1 MTQWLISPL
10 TWCLVCALLSFAC
23 WRRCAAWLRRALG
36 TMTVLTLLLWTPVAG
51 NALVRLVERLGKGTA
66 CDGQLTD
73 APVVVL
79 SAGFDGNPEGEDAV
93 SRLSAESWRRLRGG
107 IAYWRHT
114 PDALL
119 VISGGGPFPSREA
132 DALAVLA
139 RDWKVPAA
147 QLRIERRSTNTWTS
161 ATRVRELVPAR
172 VRVATSA
179 LHMPRA
185 LFAYR
190 AAGFSACG
198 LATGSD
204 YNPPGGIGYFL
215 PQTSGLRRSERA
227 IYELLGLASYRL
239 RALRGP
245 PAI

>member
-1 MTQWLISPL
+1 MMQWLLSPL
-10 TWCLVCALLSFAC
+10 TWCLLCALLTLAC
-23 WRRCAAWLRRALG
+23 WRRGAAWLRRALSA
-36 TMTVLTLLLWTPVAG
+36 MTLLALLLMTPLAG
-51 NALVRLVERLGKGTA
+51 NALVRLVEHFGKGTA
-66 CDGQLTD
+66 CDGQLPD

-79 SAGFDGNPEGEDAV
+79 SAGFDGDPEGEDAV
-93 SRLSAESWRRLRGG
+93 SWLSAESWRRLRGA
-107 IAYWRHT
+107 ISYWRHT
-114 PDALL
+114 PAALL
-119 VISGGGPFPSREA
+119 VISGGGPFPAREA

-161 ATRVRELVPAR
+161 AASVHELVPAR
-172 VRVATSA
+172 ARIATSA

-190 AAGFSACG
+190 AAGFKVCG
-198 LATGSD
+198 LPTGSD

-215 PQTSGLRRSERA
+215 PQTSGLDRSERA
-227 IYELLGLASYRL
+227 IYELLGLAWYRL

-245 PAI
+245 PTM